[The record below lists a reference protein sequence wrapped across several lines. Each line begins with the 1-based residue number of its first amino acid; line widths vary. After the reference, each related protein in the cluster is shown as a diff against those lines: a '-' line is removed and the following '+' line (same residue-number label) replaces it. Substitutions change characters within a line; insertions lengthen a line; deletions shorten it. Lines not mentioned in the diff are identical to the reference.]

1 MHVRDKDGAAERNE
15 RKKDSLFG
23 DSKGVVNESLHDI
36 SEFEIFL
43 SKFGFRLFSFFALFF
58 FWLSSKTERK
68 CSETN
73 PIPIFRSREWDDA
86 MQSRKVDADS

>member
-58 FWLSSKTERK
+58 FGFVFFLVVVK
-68 CSETN
+68 N
-73 PIPIFRSREWDDA
+73 REK
-86 MQSRKVDADS
+86 MQRNKSNSDF

>member
-36 SEFEIFL
+36 SEFEIFF
-43 SKFGFRLFSFFALFF
+43 SKFGFRLFSFFCFVFVFF
-58 FWLSSKTERK
+58 LVLVFFLVVVKNREKMQRSK
-68 CSETN
+68 SN
-73 PIPIFRSREWDDA
+73 SDF
-86 MQSRKVDADS
+86 